1 MRPDTAGASWFN
13 FFSDT
18 QINIKSQHRFGT
30 FARLTRQDT
39 EPTLQKSQI
48 SHSPHS
54 KFSAA
59 KACLLPIIRLGLHK
73 TKTTI
78 DRNFHIE
85 KLKQAFITTDV
96 FTTSDIVHFYKKIDP
111 AILKSTVNWRV
122 YELVNRSILERI
134 GKGKF
139 RLGAG
144 TTFIPDL
151 NTKHFKVSTSI
162 KTKFPFTSY
171 CIWDSAFIK
180 EFSQHISKSNFMLVD
195 AERGSEESIYQLLK
209 EQFKEV
215 FLTPGKEML
224 SNYFSDLKKPVI
236 VRTLVSE
243 APYKEVRNVPV
254 ATLEKILVD
263 IFSDIE
269 FEYLRSNEMVLIYKS
284 AFERYTISESKLI
297 RYADRKRKKKQ
308 LVEFLNYN
316 KIKETN

>member
-1 MRPDTAGASWFN
+1 MQPDTTNASWFN
-13 FFSDT
+13 FFADSQT
-18 QINIKSQHRFGT
+18 NIKSQHTFGT
-30 FARLTRQDT
+30 FARPTMPDT
-39 EPTLQKSQI
+39 AQTLQKSQI
-48 SHSPHS
+48 SHPTQF

-73 TKTTI
+73 TKTAI
-78 DRNFHIE
+78 DRNLHIE
-85 KLKQAFITTDV
+85 KLKQFFTTADV
-96 FTTSDIVHFYKKIDP
+96 FTTSDIVHFYKKFDP
-111 AILKSTVNWRV
+111 TILKSTVNWRV

-139 RLGAG
+139 RLGSG

-151 NTKHFKVSTSI
+151 NTKHFKVSATI
-162 KTKFPFTSY
+162 KTKFPFTNY

-180 EFSQHISKSNFMLVD
+180 EFSQHIPKSNFMLVD

-215 FLTPGKEML
+215 FLMPGKEML
-224 SNYFSDLKKPVI
+224 GNYFSDLKKPVI

-269 FEYLRSNEMVLIYKS
+269 FEYLQSNEMVLIYKS

-308 LVEFLNYN
+308 LLDFLNSN

>member
-1 MRPDTAGASWFN
+1 LAS
-13 FFSDT
+13 
-18 QINIKSQHRFGT
+18 RFVT
-30 FARLTRQDT
+30 DKVQSSKF
-39 EPTLQKSQI
+39 
-48 SHSPHS
+48 

-59 KACLLPIIRLGLHK
+59 IACLLPIIRLGLQK
-73 TKTTI
+73 GKITI
-78 DRNFHIE
+78 DRKLNID
-85 KLKQAFITTDV
+85 KLKQAFTAAGVI
-96 FTTSDIVHFYKKIDP
+96 TTSDIVHFYKTFEP

-122 YELVNRSILERI
+122 HVLVNRNILERT

-139 RLGAG
+139 RLGSG

-151 NTKHFKVSTSI
+151 NTKHFKVSASI
-162 KTKFPFTSY
+162 KTKFPFTNY

-180 EFSQHISKSNFMLVD
+180 EFSQNITKSNFMLVD

-215 FLTPGKEML
+215 LLMPGKEML
-224 SNYFSDLKKPVI
+224 SSYFGDLRKPIV

-243 APYKEVRNVPV
+243 APYKEIRNVPV

-263 IFSDIE
+263 IFSDME

-308 LVEFLNYN
+308 LVDFINNN